1 MKKNNRNFTKM
12 TAIFFVCVALLTS
25 CGASKTSE
33 YIATNETK
41 GIAGTR
47 NIDSYKGDYA
57 SDEAYAGDSYDYG
70 DYDYEYATEEN
81 GGTVYGE
88 GTGDPT
94 TEKVQ
99 NTDINTESIN
109 PEMLIYS
116 CSMGIDVLDFEPSI
130 DNFKAMLKQYQGFV
144 ESEDFNDGGNQSR
157 WYDEKA
163 EKWSTYRATVRVP
176 SRVYDD
182 FCNEVAELGDLRSKN
197 ASTENVSQEYSD
209 LSTTLKIYEQKENR
223 YLELLAKAQD
233 EVNAV
238 AIEEKLTGVQ
248 VEIAKLKTRMN
259 QIKTDVAYSYVYVTI
274 NEVKE
279 YQAEP
284 VHTDTFGERL
294 VNTLKDAGSGFL
306 NFLEDL
312 LFFLIY
318 ALPYL
323 LLFGLGIL
331 IFVKIVKAL
340 AKAGKKR
347 KEKKAAKKA
356 AKLAETEPIVK
367 PEETEKVSDD
377 GEKKD

>member
-1 MKKNNRNFTKM
+1 MKKNNRNYTK
-12 TAIFFVCVALLTS
+12 AAAVFLVCVALLTS
-25 CGASKTSE
+25 CGAPKFEMASDMAYTNSTNSRGIQADYKSKTE
-33 YIATNETK
+33 GAAYE
-41 GIAGTR
+41 AGYS
-47 NIDSYKGDYA
+47 DEEYA
-57 SDEAYAGDSYDYG
+57 SETADDA
-70 DYDYEYATEEN
+70 
-81 GGTVYGE
+81 GTVYGE
-88 GTGDPT
+88 GTNDDT
-94 TEKVQ
+94 TAKVQ
-99 NTDINTESIN
+99 NTDISTESIN
-109 PEMLIYS
+109 AEMLIYS
-116 CSMGIDVLDFEPSI
+116 CTMGIDVLDFDPSVE
-130 DNFKAMLKQYQGFV
+130 NFKAMLKQYQGFV
-144 ESEDFNDGGNQSR
+144 ESEDFNDGGNMSR

-182 FCNEVAELGDLRSKN
+182 FCNEVAGLGDLRSKN
-197 ASTENVSQEYSD
+197 ASAENVSQEYSD

-238 AIEEKLTGVQ
+238 AIEEKLTGVL

-294 VNTLKDAGSGFL
+294 SNTLKDAGKGFL
-306 NFLEDL
+306 NFLENL

-323 LLFGLGIL
+323 ILFGFGIFR
-331 IFVKIVKAL
+331 FVKIVKVL
-340 AKAGKKR
+340 ANAGRKR
-347 KEKKAAKKA
+347 KEKKAAKMAERMKEAEKIKA
-356 AKLAETEPIVK
+356 ENTDKVMKDTEDK
-367 PEETEKVSDD
+367 
-377 GEKKD
+377 

>member
-1 MKKNNRNFTKM
+1 MKKNNRNYTK
-12 TAIFFVCVALLTS
+12 AAAVFFVCVALLTS

-41 GIAGTR
+41 GIAGSR

-57 SDEAYAGDSYDYG
+57 SEEAYYAGDSYDNG
-70 DYDYEYATEEN
+70 DYEASSDEMMD
-81 GGTVYGE
+81 TVYGE
-88 GTGDPT
+88 DVGDPT
-94 TEKVQ
+94 TEKKQ
-99 NTDINTESIN
+99 NTDISTESIN

-116 CSMGIDVLDFEPSI
+116 CTMGIDVLDFEPSI

-279 YQAEP
+279 YHAEP

-294 VNTLKDAGSGFL
+294 SNTLKDAGKGFL
-306 NFLEDL
+306 NFLENL

-323 LLFGLGIL
+323 ILFGLGIFL
-331 IFVKIVKAL
+331 FVKIVKAL
-340 AKAGKKR
+340 ANAGRKR
-347 KEKKAAKKA
+347 KEKKAAKMAERMKEAEKIKA
-356 AKLAETEPIVK
+356 ENTDKVMKDTEDK
-367 PEETEKVSDD
+367 
-377 GEKKD
+377 

>member
-1 MKKNNRNFTKM
+1 MKKNNRNYTK
-12 TAIFFVCVALLTS
+12 AAAVFLVCVALLTS
-25 CGASKTSE
+25 CGAPKFEMASDMAYTNSTNSRGIQADYKSKTE
-33 YIATNETK
+33 GAAYE
-41 GIAGTR
+41 AGYS
-47 NIDSYKGDYA
+47 DEEYA
-57 SDEAYAGDSYDYG
+57 SETADDA
-70 DYDYEYATEEN
+70 
-81 GGTVYGE
+81 GTVYGE
-88 GTGDPT
+88 GTNDDT
-94 TEKVQ
+94 TAKVQ
-99 NTDINTESIN
+99 NTDISTESIN
-109 PEMLIYS
+109 AEMLIYS
-116 CSMGIDVLDFEPSI
+116 CTMGIDVLDFDPSVE
-130 DNFKAMLKQYQGFV
+130 NFKAMLKQYQGFV
-144 ESEDFNDGGNQSR
+144 ESEDFNDGGNMSR

-182 FCNEVAELGDLRSKN
+182 FCNEVAGLGDLRSKN
-197 ASTENVSQEYSD
+197 ASAENVSQEYSD

-294 VNTLKDAGSGFL
+294 SNTLKDAGKGFL
-306 NFLEDL
+306 NFLENL

-323 LLFGLGIL
+323 ILFGIGIFL
-331 IFVKIVKAL
+331 FVKIVKAL
-340 AKAGKKR
+340 ANAGRKR
-347 KEKKAAKKA
+347 KEKKAAKMAERMKEAEKIKA
-356 AKLAETEPIVK
+356 ENTDKVMKDTEDK
-367 PEETEKVSDD
+367 
-377 GEKKD
+377 

>member
-1 MKKNNRNFTKM
+1 MKKNNRNYTK
-12 TAIFFVCVALLTS
+12 AAAVFLVCMALLTS
-25 CGASKTSE
+25 CGAPKFEMASDMAYTNSSASRGVQADYKSKTE
-33 YIATNETK
+33 GAAYENYDD
-41 GIAGTR
+41 GTAL
-47 NIDSYKGDYA
+47 GDYE
-57 SDEAYAGDSYDYG
+57 SEAAG
-70 DYDYEYATEEN
+70 EK

-88 GTGDPT
+88 ETADPQ

-99 NTDINTESIN
+99 NTDISTESIN
-109 PEMLIYS
+109 SEMLIYS
-116 CSMGIDVLDFEPSI
+116 CTMGIDVLDFDPSVE
-130 DNFKAMLKQYQGFV
+130 NFKAMLKQYQGFV
-144 ESEDFNDGGNQSR
+144 ESEDFNDGGNMSR

-182 FCNEVAELGDLRSKN
+182 FCNEVAGLGDLRSKN
-197 ASTENVSQEYSD
+197 ASVENVSQEYSD

-233 EVNAV
+233 EANAV

-294 VNTLKDAGSGFL
+294 SNTLKDAGKGFL
-306 NFLEDL
+306 NFLENL

-323 LLFGLGIL
+323 ILIGLGVFL
-331 IFVKIVKAL
+331 FVKIVKAL
-340 AKAGKKR
+340 ANAGRKR
-347 KEKKAAKKA
+347 KEKKAAKMAERMKEAEKIKA
-356 AKLAETEPIVK
+356 ENTDKVMKDTEDK
-367 PEETEKVSDD
+367 
-377 GEKKD
+377 

>member
-1 MKKNNRNFTKM
+1 MKKNNRNYTKA
-12 TAIFFVCVALLTS
+12 TAVFLVCMALLTS
-25 CGASKTSE
+25 CGAPKFEKASDMAYTNSTNSRGIQADYKSKTE
-33 YIATNETK
+33 GAAYE
-41 GIAGTR
+41 AGYS
-47 NIDSYKGDYA
+47 DEEYA
-57 SDEAYAGDSYDYG
+57 SETADDA
-70 DYDYEYATEEN
+70 
-81 GGTVYGE
+81 GTVYGE
-88 GTGDPT
+88 GTNDDT
-94 TEKVQ
+94 TAKVQ
-99 NTDINTESIN
+99 NTDISTESIN
-109 PEMLIYS
+109 AEMLIYS
-116 CSMGIDVLDFEPSI
+116 CTMGIDVLDFDPSVE
-130 DNFKAMLKQYQGFV
+130 NFKAMLKQYQGFV
-144 ESEDFNDGGNQSR
+144 ESEDFNDGGNMSR

-182 FCNEVAELGDLRSKN
+182 FCNEVAGLGDLRSKN
-197 ASTENVSQEYSD
+197 ASAENVSQEYSD

-294 VNTLKDAGSGFL
+294 SNTLKDAGKGFL
-306 NFLEDL
+306 NFLENL

-323 LLFGLGIL
+323 ILFGFGIFL
-331 IFVKIVKAL
+331 FVKIVKAL
-340 AKAGKKR
+340 ANAGRKR
-347 KEKKAAKKA
+347 KEKKAAKMAERMKEAEKIKA
-356 AKLAETEPIVK
+356 EN
-367 PEETEKVSDD
+367 TEKVM
-377 GEKKD
+377 KDTEDK

>member
-33 YIATNETK
+33 YMATNETK
-41 GIAGTR
+41 GIAGSR

-57 SDEAYAGDSYDYG
+57 SEEAYYAGDSYDNG
-70 DYDYEYATEEN
+70 DYEASSDEMMD
-81 GGTVYGE
+81 TVYGE
-88 GTGDPT
+88 DVGDPT
-94 TEKVQ
+94 TEKKQ
-99 NTDINTESIN
+99 NTDISTESIN
-109 PEMLIYS
+109 AEMLIYS
-116 CSMGIDVLDFEPSI
+116 CTMGIDVLDFDPSVE
-130 DNFKAMLKQYQGFV
+130 NFRAMLKQYQGFV
-144 ESEDFNDGGNQSR
+144 ESEDFNDGGNMSR

-182 FCNEVAELGDLRSKN
+182 FCNEVAGLGDLRSKN
-197 ASTENVSQEYSD
+197 ASAENVSQEYSD

-233 EVNAV
+233 EANAV

-259 QIKTDVAYSYVYVTI
+259 QINTDVAYSYVYVTI

-279 YQAEP
+279 YHAEP

-294 VNTLKDAGSGFL
+294 SNTLKDAGKGFL
-306 NFLEDL
+306 NFLENL

-323 LLFGLGIL
+323 ILFGLGIFL
-331 IFVKIVKAL
+331 FVKIVKAL
-340 AKAGKKR
+340 ANAGRKR
-347 KEKKAAKKA
+347 KEKKAAKMAERMKEAEKIKA
-356 AKLAETEPIVK
+356 ENTDKVMKDTEDK
-367 PEETEKVSDD
+367 
-377 GEKKD
+377 

>member
-33 YIATNETK
+33 YNIATNETK
-41 GIAGTR
+41 GIAGSR

-57 SDEAYAGDSYDYG
+57 SEEAYYAGDSYDNG
-70 DYDYEYATEEN
+70 DYEASSDEMMD
-81 GGTVYGE
+81 TVYGE
-88 GTGDPT
+88 DVGDPT
-94 TEKVQ
+94 TEKKQ
-99 NTDINTESIN
+99 NTDISTESIN

-116 CSMGIDVLDFEPSI
+116 CTMGIDVLDFEPSI

-233 EVNAV
+233 EANAV

-279 YQAEP
+279 YHAEP

-294 VNTLKDAGSGFL
+294 SNTLKDAGKGFL
-306 NFLEDL
+306 NFLENL

-323 LLFGLGIL
+323 ILFGLGIFL
-331 IFVKIVKAL
+331 FVKIVKAL
-340 AKAGKKR
+340 ANAGRKR
-347 KEKKAAKKA
+347 KEKKAAKMAERMKEAEKIKA
-356 AKLAETEPIVK
+356 ENTDKVMKDTEDK
-367 PEETEKVSDD
+367 
-377 GEKKD
+377 

>member
-1 MKKNNRNFTKM
+1 MKKNNRNYTK
-12 TAIFFVCVALLTS
+12 AAAVFFVCMALLTS
-25 CGASKTSE
+25 CGAPKFEMASDMAYTNSSASRGVQADYKSKTE
-33 YIATNETK
+33 GAAYENYDNGA
-41 GIAGTR
+41 AL
-47 NIDSYKGDYA
+47 GDYA
-57 SDEAYAGDSYDYG
+57 SEAAG
-70 DYDYEYATEEN
+70 EK

-88 GTGDPT
+88 ETADPQ

-99 NTDINTESIN
+99 NTDISTESIN
-109 PEMLIYS
+109 AEMLIYS
-116 CSMGIDVLDFEPSI
+116 CTMGIDVLDFDPSVE
-130 DNFKAMLKQYQGFV
+130 NFRAMLKQYQGFV
-144 ESEDFNDGGNQSR
+144 ESEDFNDGGNMSR

-182 FCNEVAELGDLRSKN
+182 FCNEVAGLGDLRSKN
-197 ASTENVSQEYSD
+197 ASAENVSQEYSD

-233 EVNAV
+233 EANAV

-279 YQAEP
+279 YHAEP

-294 VNTLKDAGSGFL
+294 SNTLKDAGKGFL
-306 NFLEDL
+306 NFLENL

-323 LLFGLGIL
+323 ILFGLGIFL
-331 IFVKIVKAL
+331 FVKIVKAL
-340 AKAGKKR
+340 ANAGRKR
-347 KEKKAAKKA
+347 KEKKAAKMAERMKEAEKIKA
-356 AKLAETEPIVK
+356 ENTDKVMKDTEDK
-367 PEETEKVSDD
+367 
-377 GEKKD
+377 

>member
-33 YIATNETK
+33 YNIATNETK

-57 SDEAYAGDSYDYG
+57 SEEAYYAGDSYDNG
-70 DYDYEYATEEN
+70 DYEASSDEMMD
-81 GGTVYGE
+81 TVYGE
-88 GTGDPT
+88 DVGDPT
-94 TEKVQ
+94 TEKKQ
-99 NTDINTESIN
+99 NTDISTESIN

-116 CSMGIDVLDFEPSI
+116 CTMGIDVLDFEPSI

-279 YQAEP
+279 YHAEP

-294 VNTLKDAGSGFL
+294 SNTLKDAGKGFL
-306 NFLEDL
+306 NFLENL

-323 LLFGLGIL
+323 ILFGLGIFL
-331 IFVKIVKAL
+331 FVKIVKAL
-340 AKAGKKR
+340 ANAGRKR
-347 KEKKAAKKA
+347 KEKKAAKMAERMKEAEKIKA
-356 AKLAETEPIVK
+356 ENTDKVMKDTEDK
-367 PEETEKVSDD
+367 
-377 GEKKD
+377 

>member
-1 MKKNNRNFTKM
+1 MKKNNRNYTK
-12 TAIFFVCVALLTS
+12 AAAVFLVCVALLTS
-25 CGASKTSE
+25 CGAPKFEMASDMAYTNSTNSRGIQADYKSKTE
-33 YIATNETK
+33 GAAYE
-41 GIAGTR
+41 AGYS
-47 NIDSYKGDYA
+47 DEEYA
-57 SDEAYAGDSYDYG
+57 SETADDA
-70 DYDYEYATEEN
+70 
-81 GGTVYGE
+81 GTVYGE
-88 GTGDPT
+88 GTNDDT
-94 TEKVQ
+94 TAKVQ
-99 NTDINTESIN
+99 NTDISTESIN
-109 PEMLIYS
+109 AEMLIYS
-116 CSMGIDVLDFEPSI
+116 CTMGIDVLDFDPSVE
-130 DNFKAMLKQYQGFV
+130 NFKAMLKQYQGFV
-144 ESEDFNDGGNQSR
+144 ESEDFNDGGNMSR

-182 FCNEVAELGDLRSKN
+182 FCNEVAGLGDLRRKN
-197 ASTENVSQEYSD
+197 ASAENVSQEYSD

-233 EVNAV
+233 VVNAV

-294 VNTLKDAGSGFL
+294 SNTLKDAGKGFL
-306 NFLEDL
+306 NFLENL

-323 LLFGLGIL
+323 ILFGFGIFL
-331 IFVKIVKAL
+331 FVKIVKVL
-340 AKAGKKR
+340 ANAGRKR
-347 KEKKAAKKA
+347 KEKKAAKMAERMKEAEKIKA
-356 AKLAETEPIVK
+356 ENTDKVMKDTEDK
-367 PEETEKVSDD
+367 
-377 GEKKD
+377 